1 MISLDLYTKKD
12 CSLCDKVKA
21 IILRVQRTIPFA
33 FREILL
39 TPGTDIEK
47 ELRHDIPVL
56 HINGKFYSRHSISEN
71 DLMEYL
77 ARLTGPGRPQP

>member
-1 MISLDLYTKKD
+1 MISLDLYTKKN
-12 CSLCDKVKA
+12 CSLYNKVKA

-39 TPGTDIEK
+39 IPGTDIEK

-56 HINGKFYSRHSISEN
+56 HINGKFYSRHSISES
-71 DLMEYL
+71 DLTEYL
-77 ARLTGPGRPQP
+77 TNLTGPGRSRP